1 MNKGKDMANETVTMP
16 QHCEYGNYKKDVQKV
31 RDCVEGSAK
40 VKRCKYLYLPHP
52 SQIDQK
58 SEEAINRY
66 NEYIDGAEF
75 DDQPKDTLQ
84 TLMGKMRIQESTIEV
99 PERVGYLEQNA
110 DGDGMGLAAAIEYAA
125 SNIIQVKYHVVIADF
140 QGLSGVDLET
150 ISIAD
155 AQQLEARATLKHYTR
170 ENVINWHFARKNG
183 KMQLSW
189 ICLLERGSEF
199 NYTRRCVDEVLSY
212 LILALDED
220 GNYYQQKI
228 VDGGSASG
236 EGEKNYVNVGGQP
249 LKFIPLEIVTDTEMP
264 SGEMPKGEG
273 FLARICNVALAKYR
287 KSAQKDEFERALSP
301 TLMTKGWQRGDEETF
316 KELNQGRTYIA
327 TGGNQVNNLPEG
339 VEYDVLS
346 VEGAVEP
353 FQWSL
358 EYADK
363 KIISMGGTA
372 KQEQANMTATEAD
385 INASEQNAKLTSI
398 ADNLEGAFKRLVNY
412 CLMFEGGISVNAVM
426 NTDGIEISLPRD
438 FATPKLSVEEVKTY
452 IELRMMGAISQ
463 EVFESTLK
471 KGGWVDK
478 DVESLIND
486 EEPPLLG
493 VMTNN
498 QVDS

>member
-1 MNKGKDMANETVTMP
+1 MKNDTITM
-16 QHCEYGNYKKDVQKV
+16 QAHCEYDHYKRDVEKV

-40 VKRCKYLYLPHP
+40 VKRKTYNYLPHP
-52 SQIDQK
+52 SQVDQT
-58 SEEAINRY
+58 SDEAKHRY
-66 NEYIDGAEF
+66 AEYIEGAEF

-84 TLMGKMRIQESTIEV
+84 TLMGKMRIQESTISL
-99 PERVGYLEQNA
+99 PERVGYLETNA
-110 DGDGMGLAAAIEYAA
+110 DGDGMSLAASIEYAA
-125 SNIIQVKYHVVIADF
+125 SNIIQVKYQVVIADF

-150 ISIAD
+150 VSIAD
-155 AQQLEARATLKHYTR
+155 AEELAARATLKHYTR

-183 KMQLSW
+183 KMQLTW
-189 ICLLERGSEF
+189 ICLLEKGSEF
-199 NYTRRCVDEVLSY
+199 NIETRKAEEVKSY
-212 LILALDED
+212 LILALDENGD
-220 GNYYQQKI
+220 YYQQKI
-228 VDGGSASG
+228 VDGGAATG
-236 EGEKNYVNVGGQP
+236 EGERNYQTVGGSP
-249 LKFIPLEIVTDTEMP
+249 LKFIPLEIITDTEMP

-385 INASEQNAKLTSI
+385 INASEQNARLTSI

-412 CLMFEGGISVNAVM
+412 CLMFEGDIIVDTVM
-426 NTDGIEISLPRD
+426 NTDAIEIDLPRD
-438 FATPKLSVEEVKTY
+438 FATPKLSVEEVKSY
-452 IELRMMGAISQ
+452 MEMVMMGVMGNDEFDA
-463 EVFESTLK
+463 VLK
-471 KGGWVDK
+471 KGGWRDK
-478 DVESLIND
+478 SVNPADLEEMPPTNIVTQSRQKESQ
-486 EEPPLLG
+486 E
-493 VMTNN
+493 T
-498 QVDS
+498 QQ